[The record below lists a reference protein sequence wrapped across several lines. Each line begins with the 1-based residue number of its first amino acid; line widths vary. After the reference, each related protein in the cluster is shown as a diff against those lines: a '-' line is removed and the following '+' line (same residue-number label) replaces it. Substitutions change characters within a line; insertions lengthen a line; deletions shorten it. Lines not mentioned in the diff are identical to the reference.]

1 MISLVASEYG
11 YKNKEVAEYIG
22 KDPMVVTRH
31 LKERESFRGEIERVV
46 DYLKGVK
53 ANV

>member
-1 MISLVASEYG
+1 MWREYA
-11 YKNKEVAEYIG
+11 YKNREVEEYIG
-22 KDPMVVTRH
+22 KAPMVVTRH
-31 LKERESFRGEIERVV
+31 LKERASFRGEIERVV